1 MSRALIEK
9 HPLQWLHSPS
19 RGISTFVHVCWCFF
33 FLFLFHPVILLFP
46 SPSGAEMLTS
56 YPVDRPRKLYL
67 VFQVVGT
74 PEMLLGPSIYV
85 KINANV
91 MI

>member
-1 MSRALIEK
+1 MYVGVL
-9 HPLQWLHSPS
+9 
-19 RGISTFVHVCWCFF
+19 F